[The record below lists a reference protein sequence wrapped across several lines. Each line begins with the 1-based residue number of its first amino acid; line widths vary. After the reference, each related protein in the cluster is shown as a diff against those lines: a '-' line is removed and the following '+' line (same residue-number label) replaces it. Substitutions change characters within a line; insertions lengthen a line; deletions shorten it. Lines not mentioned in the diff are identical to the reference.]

1 MNILFLKD
9 QEIIN
14 LLILKLVNK
23 FKNLENITFG
33 LQFY

>member
-23 FKNLENITFG
+23 FKNLENITFS